1 MSSQSRDERVQQIQI
16 ETRGLHSAV
25 DTLNQAVA
33 DLLGIHRTDLRCID
47 ILSRSYPVTASQLAE
62 LSGLTTGAMTSVLD
76 RLERAGFARRVPDLA
91 DRRRVLVEPTAKA
104 QEMGKEVY
112 GDLVRRTHQ
121 LLLEFTDEE
130 LDVIHRYIH
139 IGRAFTAE
147 YAEQIQQR
155 AAEIRAHLDQF
166 E

>member
-1 MSSQSRDERVQQIQI
+1 
-16 ETRGLHSAV
+16 V
-25 DTLNQAVA
+25 DVLNQTVA
-33 DLLGIHRTDLRCID
+33 ELLGIHRTDLRCIE
-47 ILSRSYPVTASQLAE
+47 ILARAHPVTASRLAE

-112 GDLVRRTHQ
+112 GDLVRQTHQ
-121 LLLEFTDEE
+121 FLLQFTDEE
-130 LDVIHRYIH
+130 LDVIHRYIQE
-139 IGRAFTAE
+139 GRDLTAG
-147 YAEQIQQR
+147 YAGQIQQR
-155 AAEIRAHLDQF
+155 AAQIRAHLDQI